1 MKLILPQFILIFT
14 VIFAVSYVSVIAQP
28 VLQEPNRIK
37 DFGKS
42 LKKYEKNSKETN
54 KETPKD
60 DETIRVETNLLVN
73 DVLVVNQKGN
83 LIAGLKKD
91 DFIVTENN
99 ESQEIGLFTF
109 GDDAKVPRS
118 IVLII
123 DYSTS
128 LLPYIENSIEAAKLL
143 VDKLSDNDRM
153 AIVTDDVELLVDF
166 TKDKLLLKQTLN
178 VLKKKCL
185 SVKQGGK
192 SWQYS
197 ALLSVLNEMFD
208 EEDIHPMII
217 FQTDGDEYP
226 FLKPL
231 KYYSAIMKQRLP
243 ELCKRNIGYC
253 ERNFGFADITEKI
266 EKSRATIYSIIPGI
280 RFVGLLNEEKLKRG
294 ERSVA
299 DMLRNNFKETDENHI
314 SAFSKQHAQIEA
326 IEKTTA
332 QASLLEAANL
342 SGGYTDFIE
351 KPEDAETVYNT
362 IFQTIANRYV
372 IGYYP
377 KNETK
382 DGKRRTVKIEVKNH
396 PEYIV
401 MGRKS
406 YIAPLEE
413 K

>member
-1 MKLILPQFILIFT
+1 MKLKLPQSILILT
-14 VIFAVSYVSVIAQP
+14 VICVISNFSILAQP
-28 VLQEPNRIK
+28 TLKEQNRIN

-42 LKKYEKNSKETN
+42 LKKYEKKNKDDSN
-54 KETPKD
+54 KETSKN
-60 DETIRVETNLLVN
+60 DETIRIETNLVVN

-83 LIAGLKKD
+83 LIAGLKKE
-91 DFIVTENN
+91 DFIITENN
-99 ESQEIGLFTF
+99 ESQEIGLFAF
-109 GDDAKVPRS
+109 GEDAKVPRS

-128 LLPYIENSIEAAKLL
+128 LLPYIENSIEATKLL
-143 VDKLSDNDRM
+143 VDKLGENDRI
-153 AIVTDDVELLVDF
+153 AIVTDDVEVLVDF
-166 TKDKLLLKQTLN
+166 TKDKELLKKTLD

-185 SVKQGGK
+185 SIKQGGK
-192 SWQYS
+192 SRQFS
-197 ALLSVLNEMFD
+197 ALLAVLNEMFD
-208 EEDIHPMII
+208 EEDVRPMII
-217 FQTDGDEYP
+217 FQTDGDE
-226 FLKPL
+226 LPL
-231 KYYSAIMKQRLP
+231 LAEEANPL
-243 ELCKRNIGYC
+243 LRNIPKTNLEKLRSAYGSRKFKYSQ
-253 ERNFGFADITEKI
+253 IKTEV
-266 EKSRATIYSIIPGI
+266 EKARATIYSIIPGI
-280 RFVGLLNEEKLKRG
+280 RFLGMSEEEKLKRG
-294 ERSVA
+294 EINVA
-299 DMLRNNFKETDENHI
+299 NMLRNNFKEKDEKYI
-314 SAFSKQHAQIEA
+314 SSFSKENAEI
-326 IEKTTA
+326 TA
-332 QASLLEAANL
+332 LEFSALQSSVFEVANL

-382 DGKRRTVKIEVKNH
+382 DGKRRAVKIEVKNH

>member
-1 MKLILPQFILIFT
+1 MKLIIPQFILIF
-14 VIFAVSYVSVIAQP
+14 AVVSGAFNFSAIAQP
-28 VLQEPNRIK
+28 TLKERNRIK

-42 LKKYEKNSKETN
+42 LKQYEKKN
-54 KETPKD
+54 KNEPNENIPKD
-60 DETIRVETNLLVN
+60 NETIRVETNLVVN

-83 LIAGLKKD
+83 LIAGLKKE
-91 DFIVTENN
+91 DFIITENN
-99 ESQEIGLFTF
+99 ESQEIELFSF
-109 GDDAKVPRS
+109 GEDAKVPRS

-128 LLPYIENSIEAAKLL
+128 LLSYIENSIEAAKLL
-143 VDKLSDNDRM
+143 VDKLNENDRM

-166 TKDKLLLKQTLN
+166 TKDKLLLKNTLDN
-178 VLKKKCL
+178 LKKRTLKIR
-185 SVKQGGK
+185 GGK
-192 SWQYS
+192 SLQFS
-197 ALLSVLNEMFD
+197 ALLTVLNELFD
-208 EEDIHPMII
+208 EEDIRPIII
-217 FQTDGDEYP
+217 FQTDGDEFT
-226 FLKPL
+226 FLKPI
-231 KYYSAIMKQRLP
+231 KYYSALAKKTIP
-243 ELCKRNIGYC
+243 EMCNRKINYC
-253 ERNFGFADITEKI
+253 ERRFGFTDITERI

-280 RFVGLLNEEKLKRG
+280 RFVGLSDEEKLKRG
-294 ERSVA
+294 EMSIA
-299 DMLRNNFKETDENHI
+299 TMLRNNFEDKDEKHI
-314 SAFSKQHAQIEA
+314 SEFSKQNAQIEA
-326 IEKTTA
+326 IEKTAWQT
-332 QASLLEAANL
+332 SLVEIANL
-342 SGGYTDFIE
+342 SGGYTDYIE

-362 IFQTIANRYV
+362 IFQTIANRYI

>member
-1 MKLILPQFILIFT
+1 MKFPITQIKLFSLLICFVPLFSIL
-14 VIFAVSYVSVIAQP
+14 AQP
-28 VLQEPNRIK
+28 TLKEQNRIK

-42 LKKYEKNSKETN
+42 LKRYEKKNTKETD
-54 KETPKD
+54 KENSKD
-60 DETIRVETNLLVN
+60 DETIRVETNLVTN
-73 DVLVVNQKGN
+73 DFLVVNQKGN
-83 LIAGLKKD
+83 LIAGLKKE

-99 ESQEIGLFTF
+99 EAPEIGLFAF
-109 GDDAKVPRS
+109 GEDAKVPRS

-143 VDKLSDNDRM
+143 VDKLGENDRM
-153 AIVTDDVELLVDF
+153 AIVTDDIELLVDF
-166 TKDKLLLKQTLN
+166 TRDKSLLKKTLD

-185 SVKQGGK
+185 SIKRGGK
-192 SWQYS
+192 SRQFS
-197 ALLSVLNEMFD
+197 ALLATLNEIID
-208 EEDIHPMII
+208 EEDIRPIVI
-217 FQTDGDEYP
+217 LQSDGDEFT
-226 FLKPL
+226 FLKPIKFYNSELL
-231 KYYSAIMKQRLP
+231 KRTYVERCERFPA
-243 ELCKRNIGYC
+243 YC
-253 ERNFGFADITEKI
+253 ERNFGFADVTKKI
-266 EKSRATIYSIIPGI
+266 EQSRATIYSIIPGDKLL
-280 RFVGLLNEEKLKRG
+280 GLPKAEQLKITEKILLKIYAG
-294 ERSVA
+294 SKYFKGITAESIENSLEISRSELFADQTAIFQVA
-299 DMLRNNFKETDENHI
+299 
-314 SAFSKQHAQIEA
+314 Q
-326 IEKTTA
+326 
-332 QASLLEAANL
+332 L

-382 DGKRRTVKIEVKNH
+382 DGKRRIVKIEVKNH